1 MNEKIKQLGERAGFY
16 GVADDGDFY
25 GEDVSDKKLQD
36 FAELLIKECID
47 AINETLVT
55 ELTYTTYD
63 KSMIEGTKQ
72 RCVKSIKDKF
82 NIKYN

>member
-47 AINETLVT
+47 AIN
-55 ELTYTTYD
+55 
-63 KSMIEGTKQ
+63 
-72 RCVKSIKDKF
+72 
-82 NIKYN
+82 